1 MPRTKKVGFG
11 VLVFCILLLWYYCI
25 VLREGTLSFRTQ
37 MVCII
42 NTRNTT
48 VSSMGIVYSRDKYE

>member
-1 MPRTKKVGFG
+1 MARTKKVGFG
-11 VLVFCILLLWYYCI
+11 VLVFCILLLLYYCI
-25 VLREGTLSFRTQ
+25 VLREWTLSFRTQ

>member
-1 MPRTKKVGFG
+1 MSRTKKVGFG
-11 VLVFCILLLWYYCI
+11 VLVFCILLLLYYCI